1 MCIHLKVQSR
11 RGTSV
16 WIYCTGQFSFIIQLS
31 SRVEISL
38 NFRKWFT
45 ITIQLKTHLELSTW
59 WSFIGPINCIQYFA
73 FFMNWNLITWSRL
86 NFTIWLNQKDKR
98 FCMVALSPSD
108 AQTLFTN
115 YLQIL
120 PNSSFISPDKIA
132 KQAASGLNFVSLMTE
147 SLEKRI
153 KKEIRKY
160 WLIGTVQVSQ
170 C

>member
-1 MCIHLKVQSR
+1 
-11 RGTSV
+11 
-16 WIYCTGQFSFIIQLS
+16 
-31 SRVEISL
+31 
-38 NFRKWFT
+38 
-45 ITIQLKTHLELSTW
+45 
-59 WSFIGPINCIQYFA
+59 
-73 FFMNWNLITWSRL
+73 
-86 NFTIWLNQKDKR
+86 
-98 FCMVALSPSD
+98 MVALSPSD

-160 WLIGTVQVSQ
+160 
-170 C
+170 